1 MHMILQSDCK
11 NNDFKNDLSYE
22 THRSQLQLSCAVHEK
37 WLIWKELKKDCDKSK
52 KTGQSLL

>member
-37 WLIWKELKKDCDKSK
+37 
-52 KTGQSLL
+52 